1 MKNIIFDIGGVI
13 FLEKSNSVLN
23 KFNIKEEDIKELSI
37 FFENTEKLD
46 KGLQTVEE
54 RFESCNFRKELVDN
68 YKNIIINCYK
78 FKEVNNEL
86 LDIIKKLKDK
96 YNFYIL
102 SDNGKNFENYIKKKS
117 FYNHFSG
124 SVFSCDYSTMKKEG
138 KLFEILI
145 TKYNLDPK
153 ESLFIDDIEINIEKA
168 KEYGLNTY
176 RFKCN
181 EDLIKYLKDN
191 KLLD

>member
-54 RFESCNFRKELVDN
+54 RFESCNFRKELVDK
-68 YKNIIINCYK
+68 YKNIIINYYK

>member
-1 MKNIIFDIGGVI
+1 MVKTLKIILKKNH
-13 FLEKSNSVLN
+13 
-23 KFNIKEEDIKELSI
+23 SI
-37 FFENTEKLD
+37 TTF
-46 KGLQTVEE
+46 
-54 RFESCNFRKELVDN
+54 
-68 YKNIIINCYK
+68 
-78 FKEVNNEL
+78 
-86 LDIIKKLKDK
+86 
-96 YNFYIL
+96 
-102 SDNGKNFENYIKKKS
+102 
-117 FYNHFSG
+117 G